1 MATALP
7 EGSQNAD
14 ARCSHEVV
22 VGEGEWQSALLR
34 RPARR
39 VGKPAERLRNE
50 QEYRDTAQE

>member
-50 QEYRDTAQE
+50 